1 MELAR
6 HNANT
11 IKSMVHILAME
22 RRLLVPSMVSGTNL
36 HLSIAIKQ
44 ILLEIEGQEGVAD
57 SDIIKG
63 SHYRLPFP
71 YLNKSLISQ
80 SIASATLLR

>member
-36 HLSIAIKQ
+36 HLSIALKQ
-44 ILLEIEGQEGVAD
+44 IWLEIEVH
-57 SDIIKG
+57 K
-63 SHYRLPFP
+63 L
-71 YLNKSLISQ
+71 SLIVNLSNLE
-80 SIASATLLR
+80 IIGKKWDKK